1 MAKAHEGLK
10 QLLGEQPGKAFALDV
25 TRLVYGWAERIP
37 DDAIRYRIFEELT
50 VRYET
55 GEKTKHGLDKQ
66 DHYRFDAVLFIQPGY
81 RALNQNQCFT
91 VGIELKNSKA
101 DLMGDH
107 KMDKYLGWTDLFFIG
122 VPAAITEDAI
132 KKADEVSEEVFDN
145 KSMVGVFDIE
155 NGIIYKIPAQK
166 QNVSMENRLKIQEQV
181 IYNIL
186 FNDMKSITVKLEEIS
201 IENRPIDKIT
211 IGEENNQENN
221 QEDNQETATIE
232 QALSV
237 PTTTAPSEVP
247 SGILSE
253 NQSDIS
259 DTASDSTSQEKP
271 TKSSKSSL
279 DEDFVKA
286 RNEKRAENRAKRE
299 ELAKDL
305 AKRNSLL
312 TTKIRE
318 QLAGLSDRDQLVF
331 WCVRDATTHGGIN
344 GTDIPSAIGQSS
356 AAVNR
361 SIKKLKEGDLVC
373 LDGAPKYGKFKVIG
387 DALKS
392 SRCVTCRL
400 NDECQGSALLCGSYQ
415 SVEQL

>member
-1 MAKAHEGLK
+1 MAKAHEELK
-10 QLLGEQPGKAFALDV
+10 KLLGERPGKAFALDV
-25 TRLVYGWAERIP
+25 TRQVYAWAERIP

-55 GEKTKHGLDKQ
+55 GEKTKRGLDKQ
-66 DHYRFDAVLFIQPGY
+66 DHYRFDSVLFIQPGY

-122 VPAAITEDAI
+122 VPADITEDAI
-132 KKADEVSEEVFDN
+132 RKADEVSEEVFGN

-155 NGIIYKIPAQK
+155 NGVIYKMPARK
-166 QNVSMENRLKIQEQV
+166 QNISTENRLKIQEQV
-181 IYNIL
+181 IYNVL
-186 FNDMKSITVKLEEIS
+186 FDDMKSITVKLEGIS
-201 IENRPIDKIT
+201 IENHPINKIT
-211 IGEENNQENN
+211 VGEEYYQENNQENY
-221 QEDNQETATIE
+221 QEKDA
-232 QALSV
+232 
-237 PTTTAPSEVP
+237 PDTT
-247 SGILSE
+247 
-253 NQSDIS
+253 
-259 DTASDSTSQEKP
+259 SDSSSQEKP
-271 TKSSKSSL
+271 TKPSKSSL

-305 AKRNSLL
+305 AERNRQL
-312 TTKIRE
+312 TNKTRE

-331 WCVRDATTHGGIN
+331 WCVRDATVNGGIN
-344 GTDIPSAIGQSS
+344 GINIPSAISQSS

-361 SIKKLKEGDLVC
+361 SLKKIKERGLVT

-392 SRCVTCRL
+392 TRCITCRHY
-400 NDECQGSALLCGSYQ
+400 DECQGSALHCGSYQ
-415 SVEQL
+415 SVEQLCQ

>member
-1 MAKAHEGLK
+1 MAKAHEEFK
-10 QLLGEQPGKAFALDV
+10 KLLGEQPGKAFALDV
-25 TRLVYGWAERIP
+25 TRQVYAWAERIP

-66 DHYRFDAVLFIQPGY
+66 DHYRFDSVLFIQPGY

-107 KMDKYLGWTDLFFIG
+107 KMGKYLGWTDLFFIG
-122 VPAAITEDAI
+122 IPADITEDAI
-132 KKADEVSEEVFDN
+132 RKADEVSEEVFGN

-155 NGIIYKIPAQK
+155 NGVIYKMPARK
-166 QNVSMENRLKIQEQV
+166 QNVSTENRLKIQEQV
-181 IYNIL
+181 IYNVL
-186 FNDMKSITVKLEEIS
+186 FDDMKTITAKLEEIS
-201 IENRPIDKIT
+201 IENHPIDKIT
-211 IGEENNQENN
+211 VGEENNQK
-221 QEDNQETATIE
+221 TATKE
-232 QALSV
+232 QSLSA
-237 PTTTAPSEVP
+237 PKATTQSEVP
-247 SGILSE
+247 SDV
-253 NQSDIS
+253 SDM
-259 DTASDSTSQEKP
+259 TYDSTSQEKP
-271 TKSSKSSL
+271 SKSSL
-279 DEDFVKA
+279 DEDFVTA

-305 AKRNSLL
+305 AERNRLL
-312 TTKIRE
+312 TTKTRE
-318 QLAGLSDRDQLVF
+318 QLAGLSDRDKLVF

-344 GTDIPSAIGQSS
+344 GIDIPSAIGQSS

-361 SIKKLKEGDLVC
+361 SMKKLKERGLVT

-392 SRCVTCRL
+392 SRCITCRHY
-400 NDECQGSALLCGSYQ
+400 DECQGSALHCGSYQ
-415 SVEQL
+415 SVTIAPNPIVLG

>member
-1 MAKAHEGLK
+1 MSIIEKLKFDMAKAHEGQK
-10 QLLGEQPGKAFALDV
+10 QLLGERPGKAFALGV
-25 TRLVYGWAERIP
+25 TRQVYAWAERIP

-55 GEKTKHGLDKQ
+55 GEKTKRGLDKQ
-66 DHYRFDAVLFIQPGY
+66 DHYRFDSVLFIQPGY

-122 VPAAITEDAI
+122 VPADITEDAI
-132 KKADEVSEEVFDN
+132 RKADEVSEEVFGN

-155 NGIIYKIPAQK
+155 NGAIYKMPARK
-166 QNVSMENRLKIQEQV
+166 QNVSTENRLKIQEQD
-181 IYNIL
+181 IYNVL
-186 FNDMKSITVKLEEIS
+186 FDDMKTITVKLEEIS
-201 IENRPIDKIT
+201 IENHPINKIT
-211 IGEENNQENN
+211 VGEENYQEND
-221 QEDNQETATIE
+221 QENYQEKD
-232 QALSV
+232 
-237 PTTTAPSEVP
+237 AP
-247 SGILSE
+247 
-253 NQSDIS
+253 
-259 DTASDSTSQEKP
+259 DTSSDSSSQEKQTKP
-271 TKSSKSSL
+271 SKSSESFKSSKSSL

-305 AKRNSLL
+305 AERNRLL
-312 TTKIRE
+312 TNKTRE

-331 WCVRDATTHGGIN
+331 WCVRDATVDGGIN
-344 GTDIPSAIGQSS
+344 GINIPSAIGQSS

-361 SIKKLKEGDLVC
+361 SLKKIKERGLVT

-392 SRCVTCRL
+392 SRCITCRHY
-400 NDECQGSALLCGSYQ
+400 DECQGSALRCGSYQ
-415 SVEQL
+415 SVEK

>member
-1 MAKAHEGLK
+1 MAKAHEELK

-37 DDAIRYRIFEELT
+37 DDAIRYRFFEELT

-55 GEKTKHGLDKQ
+55 GEKTKRGLDKQ

-122 VPAAITEDAI
+122 VPADLTEDAI
-132 KKADEVSEEVFDN
+132 KKADEVSEEVFGN

-166 QNVSMENRLKIQEQV
+166 QDVSMENRLKIQEQV

-201 IENRPIDKIT
+201 IENRPINKIT
-211 IGEENNQENN
+211 VGEEYYQENNQENY
-221 QEDNQETATIE
+221 QEKDA
-232 QALSV
+232 
-237 PTTTAPSEVP
+237 PDTT
-247 SGILSE
+247 
-253 NQSDIS
+253 
-259 DTASDSTSQEKP
+259 SDSSSQEKP

-286 RNEKRAENRAKRE
+286 RKEKRAENRAKRE

-305 AKRNSLL
+305 AERNRLL
-312 TTKIRE
+312 TNKTRE

-331 WCVRDATTHGGIN
+331 WCVRDATVNGGIN
-344 GTDIPSAIGQSS
+344 GINIPSAIGQSS

-361 SIKKLKEGDLVC
+361 SLKKIKERGLVT

-392 SRCVTCRL
+392 SRCITCRHY
-400 NDECQGSALLCGSYQ
+400 DECQGSALHCGSYQ
-415 SVEQL
+415 SVEQ

>member
-1 MAKAHEGLK
+1 MINYIFKMAKAHEELK
-10 QLLGEQPGKAFALDV
+10 QLLGERPGKAFALDV
-25 TRLVYGWAERIP
+25 TRQVYGWAERIP

-55 GEKTKHGLDKQ
+55 GAKTKRGLDKQ

-91 VGIELKNSKA
+91 IGIELKNSKA

-132 KKADEVSEEVFDN
+132 RKADEVSEKVFGN

-155 NGIIYKIPAQK
+155 NGVIYKMPARK
-166 QNVSMENRLKIQEQV
+166 QNVSTENRLKIQEQV
-181 IYNIL
+181 IYNVM
-186 FNDMKSITVKLEEIS
+186 FDDMKSITVKLEEIS
-201 IENRPIDKIT
+201 IENHPIDEIT
-211 IGEENNQENN
+211 VGKENY
-221 QEDNQETATIE
+221 QETDTKGQAVSTPMAT
-232 QALSV
+232 AH
-237 PTTTAPSEVP
+237 SEVP
-247 SGILSE
+247 S
-253 NQSDIS
+253 DVP
-259 DTASDSTSQEKP
+259 DTASDSTSQEKQ

-305 AKRNSLL
+305 AERNRLL
-312 TTKIRE
+312 TNKTRE

-331 WCVRDATTHGGIN
+331 WCVRDATVHGGIN
-344 GTDIPSAIGQSS
+344 GIDIPSAIGQSS

-361 SIKKLKEGDLVC
+361 SLKKIKERGLVT
-373 LDGAPKYGKFKVIG
+373 LDGVPKYGKFKVIG

-392 SRCVTCRL
+392 SRCITCRHY
-400 NDECQGSALLCGSYQ
+400 DECQGSALHCGSYQ
-415 SVEQL
+415 SVEQLNP

>member
-1 MAKAHEGLK
+1 MAKAHEELK
-10 QLLGEQPGKAFALDV
+10 KLLGERPGKAFALDV
-25 TRLVYGWAERIP
+25 TRQVYAWAERIP

-55 GEKTKHGLDKQ
+55 GEKTKRGLDKQ
-66 DHYRFDAVLFIQPGY
+66 DHYRFDSVLFIQPGY

-132 KKADEVSEEVFDN
+132 RKADEVSEEVFGN
-145 KSMVGVFDIE
+145 KPMVGVFDIE
-155 NGIIYKIPAQK
+155 NGVIYKMPARK
-166 QNVSMENRLKIQEQV
+166 QNVSIENRLKIQEQV
-181 IYNIL
+181 IYNVL
-186 FNDMKSITVKLEEIS
+186 FDDMKTITAKLEEIS
-201 IENRPIDKIT
+201 IENHPINEIT
-211 IGEENNQENN
+211 VGEENYQENDQDN
-221 QEDNQETATIE
+221 YQEKDA
-232 QALSV
+232 
-237 PTTTAPSEVP
+237 PDTT
-247 SGILSE
+247 
-253 NQSDIS
+253 
-259 DTASDSTSQEKP
+259 SDSSSQEKP
-271 TKSSKSSL
+271 TKPSKSSKSPL

-305 AKRNSLL
+305 AERNRLL
-312 TTKIRE
+312 TNKTRE

-331 WCVRDATTHGGIN
+331 WCVRDATVDGGIN
-344 GTDIPSAIGQSS
+344 GINIPSAIGQSS

-361 SIKKLKEGDLVC
+361 SLKKIKERGLVT

-392 SRCVTCRL
+392 SRCITCRHY
-400 NDECQGSALLCGSYQ
+400 DECQGSALHCGSYQ
-415 SVEQL
+415 SVNN

>member
-1 MAKAHEGLK
+1 MAKAHEELK

-55 GEKTKHGLDKQ
+55 GEKTKRGLDKQ

-132 KKADEVSEEVFDN
+132 RKADEVSEEVFGN

-155 NGIIYKIPAQK
+155 NGIIYKIPSQK

-181 IYNIL
+181 IYNVL

-201 IENRPIDKIT
+201 IENRPIDKIN
-211 IGEENNQENN
+211 IGEENN
-221 QEDNQETATIE
+221 QEDNQESDTIE
-232 QALSV
+232 QALST
-237 PTTTAPSEVP
+237 PMATAPSEVP
-247 SGILSE
+247 SEILSE
-253 NQSDIS
+253 TPSDIS
-259 DTASDSTSQEKP
+259 DTASDSSSQEKP

-279 DEDFVKA
+279 DEDFVNA

-312 TTKIRE
+312 TNKTRE

-344 GTDIPSAIGQSS
+344 GIDIPSAIGQSS

-361 SIKKLKEGDLVC
+361 SIKKLKEGGLII
-373 LDGAPKYGKFKVIG
+373 LDGAPKFGKFKVIG
-387 DALKS
+387 DGLKS
-392 SRCVTCRL
+392 TRCITCRL
-400 NDECQGSALLCGSYQ
+400 NEECQGSALHCGSYQ
-415 SVEQL
+415 SVEQ

>member
-1 MAKAHEGLK
+1 MAKAHEELK

-37 DDAIRYRIFEELT
+37 DDAIKYRIFEELT

-55 GEKTKHGLDKQ
+55 GEKTKRGLDKQ

-91 VGIELKNSKA
+91 VGIELKNTKA
-101 DLMGDH
+101 DLMDDH
-107 KMDKYLGWTDLFFIG
+107 KMGKYLGWTDLFFIG
-122 VPAAITEDAI
+122 VPADITEDAI
-132 KKADEVSEEVFDN
+132 KKADEVSEKVFGN
-145 KSMVGVFDIE
+145 KSMIGVFDIE
-155 NGIIYKIPAQK
+155 NGIIYKIPSHK
-166 QNVSMENRLKIQEQV
+166 QHVSMENRLKIQEQV
-181 IYNIL
+181 IYNVL

-201 IENRPIDKIT
+201 IENSPIDKIN
-211 IGEENNQENN
+211 ISEENNQE
-221 QEDNQETATIE
+221 TASIE
-232 QALSV
+232 QAL
-237 PTTTAPSEVP
+237 PTPITTAPSEIP
-247 SGILSE
+247 SEILSE
-253 NQSDIS
+253 TPSDIS
-259 DTASDSTSQEKP
+259 DTTSDSTSRK
-271 TKSSKSSL
+271 KKAKSSL
-279 DEDFVKA
+279 DEDFVNA

-312 TTKIRE
+312 TTKVRE
-318 QLAGLSDRDQLVF
+318 QLAILSDRDQLVF
-331 WCVRDATTHGGIN
+331 WCIRDATAHGGIN
-344 GTDIPSAIGQSS
+344 GIDIPSAIGQSS

-361 SIKKLKEGDLVC
+361 SMKNLKEGGLVI

-400 NDECQGSALLCGSYQ
+400 NDECQGSALHCGSYQ

>member
-1 MAKAHEGLK
+1 MAKAHEELK
-10 QLLGEQPGKAFALDV
+10 KLLGEQPGKAFALDV
-25 TRLVYGWAERIP
+25 TRQVYAWAERIP

-55 GEKTKHGLDKQ
+55 GEKTKRGLDKQ
-66 DHYRFDAVLFIQPGY
+66 DHYRFDSVLFIQPGY

-132 KKADEVSEEVFDN
+132 RKADEVSEEVFGN

-155 NGIIYKIPAQK
+155 NGVIYKMPARK
-166 QNVSMENRLKIQEQV
+166 QNVSTENRLKIQEQV
-181 IYNIL
+181 IYNVL
-186 FNDMKSITVKLEEIS
+186 FDDMKSITIKLEEIS
-201 IENRPIDKIT
+201 VENRPINHIT
-211 IGEENNQENN
+211 IGEKNNQEND
-221 QEDNQETATIE
+221 QENYQEKD
-232 QALSV
+232 V
-237 PTTTAPSEVP
+237 PDTT
-247 SGILSE
+247 
-253 NQSDIS
+253 
-259 DTASDSTSQEKP
+259 SDSSSQEKP
-271 TKSSKSSL
+271 TKSSKSSKSSL

-305 AKRNSLL
+305 AERNRLL
-312 TTKIRE
+312 TNKTRE

-331 WCVRDATTHGGIN
+331 WCVRDATVNGGIN
-344 GTDIPSAIGQSS
+344 GINIPSAIGQSS

-361 SIKKLKEGDLVC
+361 SLKKIKERGLVT

-392 SRCVTCRL
+392 SRCITCRHY
-400 NDECQGSALLCGSYQ
+400 DECQGSALHCGSYQ
-415 SVEQL
+415 SVEQLYP

>member
-1 MAKAHEGLK
+1 MAKAHEELK
-10 QLLGEQPGKAFALDV
+10 KLLGERPGKAFTLDV
-25 TRLVYGWAERIP
+25 TRQVYAWAERIP
-37 DDAIRYRIFEELT
+37 DDAIKYRIFEELT

-55 GEKTKHGLDKQ
+55 GEKTKRGLDKQ
-66 DHYRFDAVLFIQPGY
+66 DHYRFDSVLFIQPGY

-132 KKADEVSEEVFDN
+132 RKADEVSEKVFGN

-155 NGIIYKIPAQK
+155 NGVIYKMPARKQK
-166 QNVSMENRLKIQEQV
+166 VSTENRLKIQEQV
-181 IYNIL
+181 IYNVL
-186 FNDMKSITVKLEEIS
+186 FNDMKSITIKLEEIS
-201 IENRPIDKIT
+201 IENHPIDET
-211 IGEENNQENN
+211 TVGEEK
-221 QEDNQETATIE
+221 
-232 QALSV
+232 V
-237 PTTTAPSEVP
+237 PSDVPDTTA
-247 SGILSE
+247 
-253 NQSDIS
+253 
-259 DTASDSTSQEKP
+259 DSSSQEKP

-299 ELAKDL
+299 ELARDL
-305 AKRNSLL
+305 AERNRLL
-312 TTKIRE
+312 TTKTRE

-331 WCVRDATTHGGIN
+331 WCVRDATVNGGIN
-344 GTDIPSAIGQSS
+344 GINIPSAISQSS

-361 SIKKLKEGDLVC
+361 SLKKIKERGLVT
-373 LDGAPKYGKFKVIG
+373 LDGVPKYGKFKVIG

-392 SRCVTCRL
+392 SRCITCRHY
-400 NDECQGSALLCGSYQ
+400 DECQGSALHCGSYQ
-415 SVEQL
+415 SVTIAPNSTKMT

>member
-1 MAKAHEGLK
+1 MAKAHEELK
-10 QLLGEQPGKAFALDV
+10 KLLGERPGKAFTLDV
-25 TRLVYGWAERIP
+25 TRQVYAWAERIP
-37 DDAIRYRIFEELT
+37 DDAIKYRIFEELT

-55 GEKTKHGLDKQ
+55 GEKTKRGLDKQ
-66 DHYRFDAVLFIQPGY
+66 DHYRFDSVLFIQPGY

-132 KKADEVSEEVFDN
+132 RKADEVSEIVFGN

-155 NGIIYKIPAQK
+155 NGVIYKMPARKQK
-166 QNVSMENRLKIQEQV
+166 VSTENRLKIQEQV
-181 IYNIL
+181 IYNVL
-186 FNDMKSITVKLEEIS
+186 FNDMKSITIKLEEIS
-201 IENRPIDKIT
+201 IENHPIDET
-211 IGEENNQENN
+211 TVGEEK
-221 QEDNQETATIE
+221 
-232 QALSV
+232 
-237 PTTTAPSEVP
+237 VP
-247 SGILSE
+247 S
-253 NQSDIS
+253 DVP
-259 DTASDSTSQEKP
+259 DTTSDSSSQEKP
-271 TKSSKSSL
+271 TKSPL

-305 AKRNSLL
+305 AERNRLL
-312 TTKIRE
+312 TNKTRE

-331 WCVRDATTHGGIN
+331 WCVRDATVHGGIN
-344 GTDIPSAIGQSS
+344 GIDIPSAIGQSS

-361 SIKKLKEGDLVC
+361 SLKKIKERGLVT
-373 LDGAPKYGKFKVIG
+373 LDGVPKYGKFKVIG

-392 SRCVTCRL
+392 SRCITCRHY
-400 NDECQGSALLCGSYQ
+400 DECQGSALHCGSYQ
-415 SVEQL
+415 SVEKLNP

>member
-1 MAKAHEGLK
+1 MAKAHEELK

-25 TRLVYGWAERIP
+25 TRLVYGWAERIS

-55 GEKTKHGLDKQ
+55 GEKTKRGLDKQ
-66 DHYRFDAVLFIQPGY
+66 DHYRFDAVLFIQPGF

-132 KKADEVSEEVFDN
+132 RKADEVSEEVFGN

-166 QNVSMENRLKIQEQV
+166 QDVSMENRLKIQEQV
-181 IYNIL
+181 IYNVL

-201 IENRPIDKIT
+201 VENHPINHIT
-211 IGEENNQENN
+211 IGEKNNQEND
-221 QEDNQETATIE
+221 QENYQEKD
-232 QALSV
+232 V
-237 PTTTAPSEVP
+237 PETT
-247 SGILSE
+247 
-253 NQSDIS
+253 
-259 DTASDSTSQEKP
+259 SDSSSQEKP
-271 TKSSKSSL
+271 SKSSKSSL

-299 ELAKDL
+299 ELAKEL
-305 AKRNSLL
+305 AERNRLL
-312 TTKIRE
+312 TTKTRE

-331 WCVRDATTHGGIN
+331 WCVRDATVHGGIN
-344 GTDIPSAIGQSS
+344 GIDIPSAIGQSS

-361 SIKKLKEGDLVC
+361 SMKKLKDRGLVAR
-373 LDGAPKYGKFKVIG
+373 DGAPKYGKFKVIG

-392 SRCVTCRL
+392 SRCITCRL
-400 NDECQGSALLCGSYQ
+400 NEECQGGALHCGSYQ
-415 SVEQL
+415 SVKQLSQ

>member
-1 MAKAHEGLK
+1 MAKAHEELK

-25 TRLVYGWAERIP
+25 TRQVYAWAERIP

-55 GEKTKHGLDKQ
+55 GEKTKRGLDKQ
-66 DHYRFDAVLFIQPGY
+66 DHYRFDSVLFIQPGY

-132 KKADEVSEEVFDN
+132 RKADEVSEEVFGN
-145 KSMVGVFDIE
+145 KSMVGVFDVE
-155 NGIIYKIPAQK
+155 NGVIYKMPARK
-166 QNVSMENRLKIQEQV
+166 QNVSTENRLKIQEQV
-181 IYNIL
+181 IYNVL
-186 FNDMKSITVKLEEIS
+186 FDDMKSITIKLEEIS
-201 IENRPIDKIT
+201 VENHPINHIT
-211 IGEENNQENN
+211 IGEKNNQEND
-221 QEDNQETATIE
+221 QENYQEKD
-232 QALSV
+232 V
-237 PTTTAPSEVP
+237 PDTT
-247 SGILSE
+247 
-253 NQSDIS
+253 
-259 DTASDSTSQEKP
+259 SDSSSQEKP

-305 AKRNSLL
+305 AERNRRL
-312 TTKIRE
+312 TTKTRE

-331 WCVRDATTHGGIN
+331 WCVRDATVNGGIN
-344 GTDIPSAIGQSS
+344 GINIPSAIGQSS

-361 SIKKLKEGDLVC
+361 SLKKIKERGLVT

-392 SRCVTCRL
+392 SRCITCKHY
-400 NDECQGSALLCGSYQ
+400 DECQGSALHCGSYQ
-415 SVEQL
+415 SVEQ